1 MKLAEITNKKQLNS
15 IHITGITEEELD
27 KIKDLK
33 ELSAYFKKKNKER
46 YNQKH
51 KEYFKTYYEKNK
63 EKIKEDNRLYKQ
75 EKRLQKKIVKMALS
89 M

>member
-15 IHITGITEEELD
+15 IALTGITEEELE
-27 KIKDLK
+27 KIKDKK

-46 YNQKH
+46 YNRNH

-63 EKIKEDNRLYKQ
+63 EKIKAGSRMYKQ
-75 EKRLQKKIVKMALS
+75 EKRLEKSIVNIVMT

>member
-15 IHITGITEEELD
+15 IHLTGITEEELD

-46 YNQKH
+46 YNKKH

-63 EKIKEDNRLYKQ
+63 EKIKEGSRLYKH
-75 EKRLQKKIVKMALS
+75 EKRLSIRRVALS

>member
-1 MKLAEITNKKQLNS
+1 MKLAEIKNKKQLNS
-15 IHITGITEEELD
+15 IHLTGITEEELD

-46 YNQKH
+46 YNKNH
-51 KEYFKTYYEKNK
+51 KEYFKSYYEKNK
-63 EKIKEDNRLYKQ
+63 EKIKAGSKLYKH
-75 EKRLQKKIVKMALS
+75 EKRLEKSIVNMALS